1 MVRQI
6 VRDPV
11 FLGMKSEPATA
22 ADLWV
27 AEDLLDT
34 LRAHADGC
42 AGMAANMIGVRKAV
56 IAFFDGGKPRVML
69 NPRILR
75 RSGEFEAEEGCLSLD
90 GVRRV
95 TRYSVIK
102 VAWENLQMEQC
113 AQRFIGFT
121 AQVIQHEVDHCNGIM
136 I

>member
-56 IAFFDGGKPRVML
+56 IAFFDGGKPRV
-69 NPRILR
+69 
-75 RSGEFEAEEGCLSLD
+75 
-90 GVRRV
+90 
-95 TRYSVIK
+95 
-102 VAWENLQMEQC
+102 
-113 AQRFIGFT
+113 
-121 AQVIQHEVDHCNGIM
+121 IQHEVDHCNGIV